1 MFHHQL
7 KLTKSEIWPRIPHLK
22 PKTSPSRPVSPVS
35 SFISWWSKS
44 APRSSGRISDRD
56 LGVQRFDRKPNH
68 LVMTNRHSHGKIH
81 PFLSSVNTIY
91 FYGPWLNHGE
101 LLVITRGVTIDDRSR
116 CFFSCSHQKWKLSKI
131 EKNYKSWVWLEF
143 TQPEMLNLGQFLGS
157 ECGQLAPL
165 PRSSRAQCRPSILE
179 ANSAGYGEA
188 NMSQLPIATIHCHDF
203 WCIAY
208 YFLYFLGS
216 VIYLIYTYSLY
227 PSIKSRFLFLTFP
240 RDFAILA
247 PPPPRSRW
255 NHRHW
260 NPRTIR

>member
-1 MFHHQL
+1 MTVVDVFF
-7 KLTKSEIWPRIPHLK
+7 R
-22 PKTSPSRPVSPVS
+22 
-35 SFISWWSKS
+35 
-44 APRSSGRISDRD
+44 AP
-56 LGVQRFDRKPNH
+56 
-68 LVMTNRHSHGKIH
+68 
-81 PFLSSVNTIY
+81 
-91 FYGPWLNHGE
+91 
-101 LLVITRGVTIDDRSR
+101 TRNGN
-116 CFFSCSHQKWKLSKI
+116 WAKI

-260 NPRTIR
+260 NPPYHPLGISMALLPKHHKRNRGFLTVEAEKVTSVIEITINHPVHCQFILPNSARA